1 MTSMSFRAVTLRLRP
16 NKHQQKVLEETR
28 LICMRLWNH
37 LKDECIATYMET
49 GRVMSV
55 YDLNALIPPLKKE
68 QPELLTVHSHTLQN
82 VSRRVHDAVVG
93 SLKRKGEKAFRFPR
107 SKDEKRY
114 RCYEYVSPKDFR
126 IEGDMLSLGKMND
139 VGGIRFRCS
148 QRITEGIRRCQI
160 VKRKSHWYARI
171 LIEVE
176 GEGTEWLEDYRIEV
190 GMDLGLARLAT
201 MSDGTVFEN
210 IRFDKAMSEDIARIQ
225 RKMSEVEIGS
235 SGWWKLKNRLENR
248 FGRISDLRSNY
259 LCHVAKSM
267 VESYRF
273 IAMED
278 IDIKK
283 LVQKEWRSTRRSQY
297 NASWGILE
305 DRLTRAAERSGTT
318 VVEVDP
324 RGTSQMCSGCGRI
337 VAKDLSVRVHD
348 CPHCGLVMDRDLNAS
363 RNILAAGRAASASS
377 REPRGSQPDPSP
389 DRRHQLG
396 CHLAPKRSQNMHESP
411 GNRPDPA

>member
-1 MTSMSFRAVTLRLRP
+1 MIIMSFKAVTLRLRP

-28 LICMRLWNH
+28 LVCMGLWNH

-55 YDLNALIPPLKKE
+55 YDLNALIPALKKE
-68 QPELLTVHSHTLQN
+68 QPELRSVHSRTLQN

-93 SLKRKGEKAFRFPR
+93 SLKRKGKKAFRFPR
-107 SKDEKRY
+107 SKDAKRY
-114 RCYEYVSPKDFR
+114 RCYEYTSPKDFR
-126 IEGDMLSLGKMND
+126 IEGDLLFPGKMND

-148 QRITEGIRRCQI
+148 QRMTGDIRRCQI

-171 LIEVE
+171 LIEIE
-176 GEGTEWLEDYRIEV
+176 GEGTEWLEDHRTEV
-190 GMDLGLARLAT
+190 WMDLGLARLAT
-201 MSDGTVFEN
+201 MSDGVVFEN
-210 IRFDKAMSEDIARIQ
+210 IRFDKAMSSDIAKIQ
-225 RKMSEVEIGS
+225 RKMSEVEEGS

-305 DRLTRAAERSGTT
+305 GRLTRVAERSGTT

-363 RNILAAGRAASASS
+363 IGASATGICVSS
-377 REPRGSQPDPSP
+377 EVIT
-389 DRRHQLG
+389 
-396 CHLAPKRSQNMHESP
+396 ESGRIFVCP
-411 GNRPDPA
+411 TS